1 MIVRMVLVL
10 MLLMTMVV
18 NAGMIPAQ
26 AAVGTPQTQTARVAS
41 APEPTASTTADV
53 ADIAFKPIGTYKGE
67 GAEIVDYDPKTERL
81 FITTG
86 DGVDIVDISDPTAP
100 EQYTYLTIAEDDP
113 IYGTPQGYEGPE
125 TNSLAVYSNTVAVA
139 FADDAPGVYDFIAFY
154 DTDGNA
160 LTQVGAANYHD
171 SLPDMVTFT
180 KDGTKLLV
188 ANEGEPIN
196 EYELDGSDVVTDT
209 EDPEGSVSIIDLS
222 NVMTDTSMITDVH
235 VTTIDFR
242 QFNEGGSKTLPEGVR
257 IFGPDASVAQDL
269 EPEYIAL
276 SDDGK
281 TAWVTLQENNALAV
295 LDIESDTIITD
306 TSKVT
311 VTDIVAL
318 GTKDYNQEANA
329 LDASNK
335 DDTINITTWP
345 VKGFYM
351 PDAIASFTV
360 DGETYLITAN
370 EGDARDYDGFSE
382 EVRVED
388 LTLDAEAFPNAEELQ
403 QEENLGRLKTT
414 TANGD
419 TDGDGKHEEIYAYG
433 ARSFSIWN
441 ASGELEYDSGNQI
454 AQITAGLYPE
464 YFNADYDDDEDVFEF
479 DDRSD
484 DKGAEPEGVT
494 TGVISDTTYA
504 FVGLE
509 RMGGIMVYNVNDPS
523 APSFVQY
530 INTTNY
536 EGKLADGTAGDI
548 APEGL
553 VFIPADESPTGKA
566 LLVVAHEGSKTT
578 TIFEA
583 SDPNGGGTL
592 TVLHNNDGESSLA
605 PLEYGTSAGK
615 LPVGGVA
622 TFKSVMQR
630 EIMDARGNDNSVL
643 SVYAGDAFLAGAV
656 MQCTK
661 DVDYAPF
668 YDAVAQRQMPYDA
681 HIIGNHEFDFEP
693 GVLKKFIE
701 GFEIN
706 GVLQQPFLSA
716 NLDFSEQQDPSF
728 DALLDSDNLVIP
740 PITDGRVLA
749 RAAIITDRHTG
760 QRFGIVGMSP
770 TYLKTISSPED
781 VIVLD
786 NVAELVQEQIDRIQN
801 DYGVNK
807 ILFVSHLQ
815 SLEND
820 KELIPQLSGI
830 DVVVAGGGDELL
842 LNPDVDEAMQKLPGE
857 TVETKGEYPMEVTD
871 KDGNTVYVVTGP
883 GNYKYLGRLDVV
895 FDDNGEVSSIVSDKS
910 YPRRVI
916 PTSEIASALDVTDV
930 VSPDMKIMET
940 VIEPIQPCL
949 DEYLSPVAGTEVL
962 LDVSKPGVRSKETNS
977 GNLIADSYIYAYG
990 VYTDTTP
997 ANPLVAVQN
1006 GGGIRQNAGNVLPRG
1021 AESEA
1026 SLPGIITELDI
1037 IDVMAFSNDL
1047 SVIRNVT
1054 PTDLKEVLEHSASR
1068 LPDAGGQ
1075 FLQIAGLQVTYNISQ
1090 TAQVNEDGRVTTAGE
1105 RVREVMLDN
1114 GTVIVKNGE
1123 VVAGAPNVDLLTNSY
1138 TAGGGDAYFWFANN
1152 TDQALLRDNNGQVL
1166 SYRQAWTDY
1175 LKTFPEKE
1183 IDGQSLPTIPA
1194 SDERY
1199 QAGGEGR
1206 ITIETG
1212 EPTDGSDVVEK
1223 SFSASEGGT
1232 IESNDLVNG
1241 NPRVSATFQPNSFG
1255 SGVVSVTAKLSMIT
1269 PTHSITKSV
1278 FAFTLDMTNAETGEE
1293 ITRFNPRYTMTLRYT
1308 DEELAA
1314 AGVDEDSMDVVY
1326 WDEDESRWVSLK
1338 DFITSVD
1345 TTSNEVMLAL
1355 DHLTEFAHTAA
1366 GLAQGPNYYVYLPT
1380 VGKSETP

>member
-26 AAVGTPQTQTARVAS
+26 AAVGTLQTQTARVANVS
-41 APEPTASTTADV
+41 EPTASTTADV
-53 ADIAFKPIGTYKGE
+53 SDIVFKPIGTYKGE

-86 DGVDIVDISDPTAP
+86 DGVDIVDISDPTTP
-100 EQYTYLTIAEDDP
+100 EQYKYLTIAEDDP

-125 TNSLAVYSNTVAVA
+125 TNSLAVYSDTVAVA

-154 DTDGNA
+154 DTDGNP

-196 EYELDGSDVVTDT
+196 EYKLDDSEVVTDT

-222 NVMTDTSMITDVH
+222 NVMTDTSMITDAH

-242 QFNEGGSKTLPEGVR
+242 QFNEGGSRTLPEGVR

-281 TAWVTLQENNALAV
+281 TAWVTLQENNAVAV
-295 LDIESDTIITD
+295 LDIHSETIITD

-311 VTDIVAL
+311 VTAILPL

-329 LDASNK
+329 MDASNK

-351 PDAIASFTV
+351 PDAIASFTI
-360 DGETYLITAN
+360 DGDTYLVTAN

-382 EVRVED
+382 EARVAD
-388 LTLDAEAFPNAEELQ
+388 LTLDTEAFPNAEELQ

-419 TDGDGKHEEIYAYG
+419 TDGDGEYEEIYAYG

-441 ASGELEYDSGNQI
+441 GSTGELVYDSGNQI

-464 YFNADYDDDEDVFEF
+464 YFNADYDDEDDVFSF

-484 DKGAEPEGVT
+484 DKGTEPEGVT

-509 RMGGIMVYNVNDPS
+509 RMGGIMVYNVNDPA

-536 EGKLADGTAGDI
+536 HGTLADGTAGDI
-548 APEGL
+548 SPEGL

-566 LLVVAHEGSKTT
+566 LLVVAHEVSKTT
-578 TIFEA
+578 TIFEQT
-583 SDPNGGGTL
+583 DPNGGGTL

-605 PLEYGTSAGK
+605 PLEYGTNEGK

-630 EIMDARGNDNSVL
+630 EIMDARGNGNAVI

-661 DVDYAPF
+661 DVDYEPF

-693 GVLKKFIE
+693 DVLKKFIE
-701 GFEIN
+701 GFAIN

-770 TYLKTISSPED
+770 EYLETISSPGD
-781 VIVLD
+781 VDVLD
-786 NVAELVQEQIDRIQN
+786 NVAELVQEQVDRIQN

-807 ILFVSHLQ
+807 VLFVSHLQ
-815 SLEND
+815 SIEND

-830 DVVVAGGGDELL
+830 DVVVSGGGDELL
-842 LNPDVDEAMQKLPGE
+842 LNPDVDETMQKLPGE

-883 GNYKYLGRLDVV
+883 GNYKYLGRMDVV
-895 FDDNGEVSSIVSDKS
+895 FDDNGEVSSVVSDKS
-910 YPRRVI
+910 YPRRVM
-916 PTSEIASALDVTDV
+916 PNSDIASALGVTDV
-930 VSPDMKIMET
+930 VTPDKKIMET

-949 DEYLSPVAGTEVL
+949 DKYQSPVAGTEVL

-1026 SLPGIITELDI
+1026 SLPGVITELDI
-1037 IDVMAFSNDL
+1037 IDVMAFSND
-1047 SVIRNVT
+1047 
-1054 PTDLKEVLEHSASR
+1054 P
-1068 LPDAGGQ
+1068 
-1075 FLQIAGLQVTYNISQ
+1075 
-1090 TAQVNEDGRVTTAGE
+1090 
-1105 RVREVMLDN
+1105 
-1114 GTVIVKNGE
+1114 
-1123 VVAGAPNVDLLTNSY
+1123 
-1138 TAGGGDAYFWFANN
+1138 
-1152 TDQALLRDNNGQVL
+1152 
-1166 SYRQAWTDY
+1166 
-1175 LKTFPEKE
+1175 
-1183 IDGQSLPTIPA
+1183 
-1194 SDERY
+1194 ERY
-1199 QAGGEGR
+1199 SQRHADRPQGSSGAFGFTVARCRRSVLADSRDEGDLQHQPDR
-1206 ITIETG
+1206 TSQRRWECHNTG
-1212 EPTDGSDVVEK
+1212 
-1223 SFSASEGGT
+1223 
-1232 IESNDLVNG
+1232 
-1241 NPRVSATFQPNSFG
+1241 
-1255 SGVVSVTAKLSMIT
+1255 
-1269 PTHSITKSV
+1269 
-1278 FAFTLDMTNAETGEE
+1278 
-1293 ITRFNPRYTMTLRYT
+1293 
-1308 DEELAA
+1308 
-1314 AGVDEDSMDVVY
+1314 
-1326 WDEDESRWVSLK
+1326 
-1338 DFITSVD
+1338 
-1345 TTSNEVMLAL
+1345 
-1355 DHLTEFAHTAA
+1355 
-1366 GLAQGPNYYVYLPT
+1366 
-1380 VGKSETP
+1380 